1 MEQGNPFENL
11 DQETQAKIQEAQM
24 MEQGFQQI
32 MQQKQ
37 MFNMELTETDF
48 ALTELDKADGDVFK
62 IVGGQIVIKS
72 TKDTLTSELTEK
84 KELMTKRLADIDT
97 QEKEFSE
104 KMDTLRQE
112 IMSKISPQEAP
123 AEAQEEPAKEE

>member
-1 MEQGNPFENL
+1 MENGNPFGDL
-11 DQETQAKIQEAQM
+11 DKETQVKIQEAQM

-37 MFNMELTETDF
+37 MYNMELTETDF
-48 ALTELDKADGDVFK
+48 ALSELDKADGDVFK

-72 TKDTLTSELTEK
+72 DKKVLVEELNNK
-84 KELMTKRLADIDT
+84 KELMAKRLEDIDK

-104 KMDTLRQE
+104 KMDTLRKE
-112 IMSKISPQEAP
+112 IMERITPQEAP
-123 AEAQEEPAKEE
+123 KEDKKE

>member
-48 ALTELDKADGDVFK
+48 ALTELDKAEGDVFK
-62 IVGGQIVIKS
+62 IVGGQIVVKS
-72 TKDTLTSELTEK
+72 EKKKLVEELTHK
-84 KELMTKRLADIDT
+84 KELMKKRLETIDK

-104 KMDTLRQE
+104 KLDELREE
-112 IMSKISPQEAP
+112 IMAKISP
-123 AEAQEEPAKEE
+123 KEDTKKE